1 MEKRSVKY
9 FSFKSLAQGF
19 TLIELL
25 VVIAIIGMLIGL
37 LLPAVQA
44 ARESGRRMQCLN
56 NMKQLALAMH
66 SYADSHSSQFPVGA
80 KGVNFCT
87 WNHFLLPFLEQTQ
100 RYEMLNF
107 GAGLMYSDS
116 GVFEG
121 VEYDN
126 KTPFSTA
133 LGRLEIYSCP
143 SDIATEWTTSEGS
156 WHKLNYVVCAGATAL
171 YPTNLKG
178 WDGDGKQ
185 TSTKYWWINE
195 YTSFAGTV
203 THKGA
208 CFGVIRGGPNDYA
221 ADPPVLRNYD
231 LSTGGNIKLST
242 IKDGLSNTLLLSEG
256 LQGFDDDCRGVT
268 FRGAAAFFTAYCGP
282 NSKSADITET
292 GICNCVDVPYAN
304 LPCTMAGTTTEPFRL
319 AARSRHRDGVNVA
332 LADGSARFFSDSVDI
347 ENWRNLSSTRSG
359 VPVSLE

>member
-1 MEKRSVKY
+1 MEKRSVKI

-121 VEYDN
+121 VKYDN

-143 SDIATEWTTSEGS
+143 SDMATEWTTSEGS

-171 YPTNLKG
+171 FPSNLKG
-178 WDGDGKQ
+178 WGGDGISYPAKH
-185 TSTKYWWINE
+185 WWIGE
-195 YTSFAGTV
+195 YSSVEGKV

-208 CFGVIRGGPNDYA
+208 CFGIIRGGPNDYSV
-221 ADPPVLRNYD
+221 DPPVLRNFD
-231 LSTGGNIKLST
+231 LTTGGNIKLAKIS
-242 IKDGLSNTLLLSEG
+242 DGLSNTLLLSEG
-256 LQGFDDDCRGVT
+256 VQGFEDDCRGQT
-268 FRGAAAFFTAYCGP
+268 FRGLGAFFTAYCRP
-282 NSKSADITET
+282 NSKNADIMEFRI
-292 GICNCVDVPYAN
+292 GRCVDAPYAN
-304 LPCTMAGTTTEPFRL
+304 LPCEVNSVYGGPFRL
-319 AARSRHRDGVNVA
+319 AARSRHREGVNVA
-332 LADGSARFFSDSVDI
+332 LADGSARFVSDSVDA
-347 ENWRNLSSTRSG
+347 ENWRNLSSTRSKR
-359 VPVSLE
+359 PTSLE